1 MKMKHLISVLALLV
15 TGCGQPSFEGEKLFS
30 ETRSFFEKHPEQ
42 FSPSEAMETLEQSRR
57 DGDKAWQIAAGL
69 HACYMYR
76 SEEMS
81 QREADRVRLLAIAWF
96 QYAAELGS
104 PYARV
109 DMCFPESLFWTED
122 PPTPEQ
128 RNELADK
135 AFKTLMEREP
145 KSPTDMQYLAA
156 CYLQGIGVAPD
167 PDMAYTWF
175 ERFVHQVPASEESR
189 RDMLDAYRRNV
200 EEAKAAAARQEN

>member
-1 MKMKHLISVLALLV
+1 MKHLIPALALLLA
-15 TGCGQPSFEGEKLFS
+15 GCGQPSYEGEGLFS
-30 ETRSFFEKHPEQ
+30 ETHSFFEKHPEH
-42 FSPSEAMETLEQSRR
+42 FSPSEAMETLEQARR

-104 PYARV
+104 PYAQV
-109 DMCFPESLFWTED
+109 DMWSPESLFWAEN
-122 PPTPEQ
+122 PPTLEQ

-175 ERFVHQVPASEESR
+175 ERFVNQVPASEVSR
-189 RDMLDAYRRNV
+189 RDMLNAYRRNV
-200 EEAKAAAARQEN
+200 EEAKAATTQQEE